1 MDSNTSPGSDA
12 EKLKVLKKSYE
23 EMIKKTRTIET
34 AFALTKHKI
43 DTITKERDTYLKEK
57 TSLSSRTAKL
67 EKLCRV
73 LQETNKKM
81 SEENENSL
89 LIEQEK
95 RKEQSEKFEK
105 SIGSISTQ
113 IENQAQERIKE
124 AKENEKLRN
133 QLKKLIEEF
142 KVREDYFNNQLK
154 TEGLKRQLAEA
165 QHKQEIAGIAE
176 EMAKVELYKKQIEM
190 YQQSEVQYKDTI
202 KLYNEKFES
211 FSGTLSDSNKSFVA
225 LRGELE
231 KVNKL
236 KKRFEIENK
245 NCKLKD
251 KLSDL
256 CKSLQKERGKLR
268 KENDNLKGV
277 LMKLKKQFGVPLDD
291 DDDKM

>member
-1 MDSNTSPGSDA
+1 MEFLSSEQTKVLKEIMDSNTSPGSDA

-23 EMIKKTRTIET
+23 EMIKKTRTIES

-43 DTITKERDTYLKEK
+43 DTITKERDRYLKEK
-57 TSLSSRTAKL
+57 TSLSSRAGKL

-73 LQETNKKM
+73 LQETNKKAL
-81 SEENENSL
+81 EENKNSL

-113 IENQAQERIKE
+113 IESQAQERIKE

-142 KVREDYFNNQLK
+142 QVREDYFKNQLK
-154 TEGLKRQLAEA
+154 TEDLKRQLAEA
-165 QHKQEIAGIAE
+165 QHKQELAGIAE

-190 YQQSEVQYKDTI
+190 YQQSELQYKDTI

-245 NCKLKD
+245 NCKFDIPRYFTLFF
-251 KLSDL
+251 LL
-256 CKSLQKERGKLR
+256 IYHQY
-268 KENDNLKGV
+268 
-277 LMKLKKQFGVPLDD
+277 
-291 DDDKM
+291 